1 MVSLLINKKYNI
13 FNNEKSMNSKTI
25 KLSALALAVTG
36 ALCSTAQAN
45 DYQKYNL
52 TAQKQIKSSVVN
64 KKEQA
69 LKLEVTNWLLKLD
82 TPAAAQAQE
91 FGVDV
96 ASVRAKAIVAQVGVE
111 QAISSMDLPIEIIT
125 KTSLL
130 VNSLVVKGSQKDVES
145 LLGNPLIS
153 EIYPV
158 LDYKLDVADSADYI
172 TATPLVENQLATGTG
187 IKVAVLDTGIDYTHA
202 AFGGA
207 GTSEAYAAA
216 IADAASVDWPQGQV
230 KGGYDYINNDADP
243 IDVDTSHGTHVSNS
257 VNGIAPNVDLFV
269 YSVCNNDNCPGL
281 AQILALEN
289 AMDPDTNG
297 DISDRVDVI
306 NMSLGGDYGDIANDA
321 VGLFINQ
328 AVKLGTNVVISAGN
342 DGAYPFIVGG
352 PSTTE
357 SALSVGAMTHPTQP
371 VANFIS
377 DVAGEKIE
385 LGTASFGDKGEFSIS
400 SNDTELVY
408 PAENQDGCD
417 EFVDTVDFTGKAVII
432 DRGGC
437 GFSEKALNAQKS
449 GAKLVIVANN
459 ADGAA
464 PGMSGGPE
472 ASEVTIPVVSVTQDV
487 GQLLKD
493 ALAKNEQPEY
503 SMKLELIV
511 QAGAIADF
519 TSRGPSMG
527 GLLKPE
533 ITAPGVNI
541 MTATPGA
548 GDGLAPISGT
558 SFSAPIT
565 AGAISLLK
573 EALPERN
580 AVELKAT
587 LMNAANLD
595 VTMEPR
601 ALNPEAELAPI
612 SYIGAGL
619 VDVTKAANLPVAAW
633 AKDTKQAAL
642 SFGLVSASE
651 KLELSKTVEVK
662 NFSNEV
668 KVYQLSLEQRYQ
680 NDIDRGSFSLDY
692 PKAIIIPAGQTI
704 SFDVTATIDPITL
717 PEWTLDAGNV
727 GSLDATSDL
736 TDLELDGALIFSDGS
751 EPAFHLVYH
760 VLPKA
765 NAAVSIMP
773 EMTAD
778 GPSHKLTNTGAAAF
792 EPVFAPLTATDE
804 VDEDQRFDIVG
815 ASIETFAVSSD
826 VCTEGFVTLTTMI
839 LNEGITH
846 TYVGGF
852 MADFDLDQDGIYD
865 VTAQNGKLEWF
876 NDVEPGSAITF
887 THGYGSTSG
896 SLNNI
901 YQVVGNNHFTLQSC
915 IGAFGLTAADIGNVT
930 ADVRFRTEE
939 ETWSPIATGLG
950 DTVVASY
957 TFTDASG
964 DTYAALVDG
973 SGNQINKLEV
983 GESATL
989 LSANTDFVILSASG
1003 SSPYVAT
1010 PSADADMAPLLDDAE
1025 FSVDENAADGT
1036 VIGMLEATYA
1046 ADFANPIAE
1055 YIVTSSTST
1064 AITVNAMGEV
1074 VVANS
1079 EVLDYDSGLETI
1091 ELEVVVTDTSG
1102 NISEPAVVV
1111 VTVNNLADEVS
1122 EQPVETVAP
1131 TSNSSSGSLAWLT
1144 LLAAPFAFMR
1154 RRKQK

>member
-1 MVSLLINKKYNI
+1 
-13 FNNEKSMNSKTI
+13 MNSKLI
-25 KLSALALAVTG
+25 KLSALTLAITG
-36 ALCSTAQAN
+36 ALCSAAQAN

-52 TAQKQIKSSVVN
+52 TAQKQIKSRIAN
-64 KKEQA
+64 KKEQT
-69 LKLEVTNWLLKLD
+69 LKAEVTNWLLKLD
-82 TPAAAQAQE
+82 TPAAVQAQE

-96 ASVRAKAIVAQVGVE
+96 ASIKAKAIAAQVSVE

-130 VNSLVVKGSQKDVES
+130 VTSLVVKGSKKDVES
-145 LLGNPLIS
+145 LLSNPLIS
-153 EIYPV
+153 DIYPV
-158 LDYKLDVADSADYI
+158 NDYKLDVADSADYI
-172 TATPLVENQLATGTG
+172 TATPLVESQLATGTG

-207 GTSEAYAAA
+207 GTPEAYAAA
-216 IADAASVDWPQGQV
+216 IADSTSVDWPQGQV

-243 IDVDTSHGTHVSNS
+243 IDVETSHGTHVSNS

-269 YSVCNNDNCPGL
+269 YSVCSNVNCPGL

-289 AMDPDTNG
+289 AMDPDNNG
-297 DISDRVDVI
+297 DITDRVDVI
-306 NMSLGGDYGDIANDA
+306 NMSLGGNYGDIANDA

-352 PSTTE
+352 PSTSE
-357 SALSVGAMTHPTQP
+357 NALSVGAMTHPTQP
-371 VANFIS
+371 VANFVS
-377 DVAGEKIE
+377 DVAGKKIE
-385 LGTASFGDKGEFSIS
+385 LGTASFGDQGEFSIS
-400 SNDTELVY
+400 SNDTELAY
-408 PAENQDGCD
+408 PAENQVGCV
-417 EFVDTVDFTGKAVII
+417 EFADTVDFTGKAVII

-437 GFSEKALNAQKS
+437 GFSLKALHAQKR
-449 GAKLVIVANN
+449 GAKLVIIANN

-472 ASEVTIPVVSVTQDV
+472 ASEVIIPVVSITQNV
-487 GQLLKD
+487 GQILKD
-493 ALAKNEQPEY
+493 TLVNNEQPEF

-573 EALPERN
+573 EALPDRN
-580 AVELKAT
+580 AFELKAT

-601 ALNPEAELAPI
+601 ELNPETELAPI

-642 SFGLVSASE
+642 SFGLVNASQ
-651 KLELSKTVEVK
+651 KIELSKTVEVK
-662 NFSNEV
+662 NFSNKV
-668 KVYQLSLEQRYQ
+668 KVYTLSLEQRYQ

-692 PKAIIIPAGQTI
+692 PATITVPAGQTI
-704 SFDVTATIDPITL
+704 SFDVTATIDPATL
-717 PEWTLDAGNV
+717 PEWTLDASNV
-727 GSLDATSDL
+727 GSLDATSEL
-736 TDLELDGALIFSDGS
+736 TNLELDGALIFSDGS
-751 EPAFHLVYH
+751 DPAFHLVYH

-765 NAAVSIMP
+765 NAAISIMP
-773 EMTAD
+773 EMTAK
-778 GPSHKLTNTGAAAF
+778 GPTHKLTNTGATVF
-792 EPVFAPLTATDE
+792 EPVFAPLTATDD
-804 VDEDQRFDIVG
+804 VDDDQRFDIVG

-826 VCTEGFVTLTTMI
+826 VCTEGFVTLTTII

-865 VTAQNGKLEWF
+865 VTVQNGMLEWF
-876 NDVEPGSAITF
+876 SDVEPGSAITF
-887 THGYGSTSG
+887 THGYDSVSG
-896 SLNNI
+896 NLNNI

-915 IGAFGLTAADIGNVT
+915 IGSFGLTAADIGNVT

-939 ETWSPIATGLG
+939 ETWSPIATGKG

-957 TFTDASG
+957 TFNDASE
-964 DTYAALVDG
+964 DVYAALIDG

-989 LSANTDFVILSASG
+989 LNADSDFIILSASG

-1010 PSADADMAPLLDDAE
+1010 PAADADIAPVLEDAA
-1025 FSVDENAADGT
+1025 FSVDENTANGT

-1055 YIVTSSTST
+1055 YIVTSSTSS

-1079 EVLDYDSGLETI
+1079 EVLDYDSGLEKI
-1091 ELEVVVTDTSG
+1091 ELEVVVTDVSG
-1102 NISEPAVVV
+1102 NISEPAMVV

-1122 EQPVETVAP
+1122 EQPIAAAP
-1131 TSNSSSGSLAWLT
+1131 LSNNSSGSLAWLT
-1144 LLAAPFAFMR
+1144 LLIVPFTLIR